1 MCIRLLTSLMCV
13 FDLFDV
19 YSSSDFV
26 DVCSSDFVDVHSSS
40 DMFDECF

>member
-26 DVCSSDFVDVHSSS
+26 VVCSSDFVDVHSSS